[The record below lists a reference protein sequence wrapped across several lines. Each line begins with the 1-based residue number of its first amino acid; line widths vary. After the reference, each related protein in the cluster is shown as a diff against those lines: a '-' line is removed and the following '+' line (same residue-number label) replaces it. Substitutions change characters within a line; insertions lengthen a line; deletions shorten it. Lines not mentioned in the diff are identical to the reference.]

1 MVIYDCDI
9 NEILVEPIRNSQSAT
24 IRNAFL
30 NIHKVLT
37 ARGID
42 PKVYILENDCSG
54 DLKEA
59 MKKYEIDFQLAPQ
72 HIYRQNA
79 A

>member
-1 MVIYDCDI
+1 MVMYDYDS
-9 NEILVEPIRNSQSAT
+9 NVILAETIKNRQAAT